1 MYRTLELQPGVVL
14 RYIQAT
20 RFKQGCLTMQFL
32 RPMNSQEA
40 GINALI
46 PAILL
51 RGCREYPDLKRITER
66 LDDLYGA
73 SVGTLVRRIGDYQT
87 TGFYCGFI
95 EDRFAM
101 GGDEILRPMVE
112 LAAQLL
118 LEPICEEGGFSRDF
132 TESEKRNLISAIESE
147 RSNKGAYAA
156 SKLLKLMCQRD
167 SFGVGRLGEI
177 SAIQEIDHVSAW
189 AHYQKVLAESPVE
202 LFYVGSAPMETVASL
217 LKPVFQRI
225 ERKFVPL
232 PAQTGYHYSP
242 GATQTEVQQVAQAHL
257 SMGFVTPITNQ
268 DERFAAM
275 QVCNNL
281 FGGGMTSKLF
291 MQVREKMS
299 LCYAIGSGY
308 YGSKGILT
316 VNAGIDANQEEA
328 VKEAVVHQLAACKN
342 GEISESE
349 LAAAKESLLSGL
361 RAVYDSPGAMEG
373 FFSTAAISGL
383 NRTPQVYSA
392 QIRAVTARDVA
403 RAAATLQHHSTFF
416 LKGGDHG
423 QTV

>member
-1 MYRTLELQPGVVL
+1 MYRTLELLPGVVL

-20 RFKQGCLTMQFL
+20 RFKQGCLTVQFL
-32 RPMNSQEA
+32 RPMDSREA
-40 GINALI
+40 GRNALI

-51 RGCREYPDLKRITER
+51 RGCQDYPDLKRITER

-73 SVGTLVRRIGDYQT
+73 SIGTLVRRIGDYQT

-101 GGDEILRPMVE
+101 GGDEILRPMVD
-112 LAAQLL
+112 LAAKLL
-118 LEPICEEGGFSRDF
+118 LEPIREDGGFSRDF

-156 SKLLKLMCQRD
+156 AKLLKMMCKQD

-177 SAIQEIDHVSAW
+177 PVIQEIDHRSAW
-189 AHYQKVLAESPVE
+189 EHYRKVLSQSPVE
-202 LFYVGSAPMETVASL
+202 LFYVGAAPMEDVAAL
-217 LKPVFQRI
+217 LKPVFARIQRN
-225 ERKFVPL
+225 FQPL
-232 PAQTGYHYSP
+232 PPQTGYQHSP
-242 GATQTEVQQVAQAHL
+242 GGQASETQQVAQAHL

-268 DERFAAM
+268 DHRFAAM
-275 QVCNNL
+275 QVCNTI

-291 MQVREKMS
+291 MQVRESMS
-299 LCYAIGSGY
+299 LCYAVGSGY

-316 VNAGIDANQEEA
+316 VNAGIDTAQEAAATEA
-328 VKEAVVHQLAACKN
+328 ILQQLAACKN
-342 GEISESE
+342 GDISDGE
-349 LAAAKESLLSGL
+349 LSAAKESLLSGL

-383 NRTPQVYSA
+383 NRTPQTYAA
-392 QIRAVTARDVA
+392 QIRAVTVRDVA
-403 RAAATLQHHSTFF
+403 QAARTVQHHSTFF
-416 LKGGDHG
+416 LKGADHE
-423 QTV
+423 

>member
-1 MYRTLELQPGVVL
+1 MYRTQELLPGVVL

-20 RFKQGCLTMQFL
+20 RFKQGCLTVQFL
-32 RPMNSQEA
+32 RPMRSQEA
-40 GINALI
+40 GLNALL

-51 RGCREYPDLKRITER
+51 RGCREYPDLQRITER

-87 TGFYCGFI
+87 TGFYCGFM

-101 GGDEILRPMVE
+101 GGDEILRPMIE
-112 LAAQLL
+112 LTEKLL
-118 LEPICEEGGFSRDF
+118 LDPIMEDGGFSRDF

-156 SKLLKLMCQRD
+156 AQLLRMMCQQD
-167 SFGVGRLGEI
+167 SFGVGRLGDVATVQ
-177 SAIQEIDHVSAW
+177 SIDHQSAW
-189 AHYQKVLAESPVE
+189 NHYQKVLCQSPVE
-202 LFYVGSAPMETVASL
+202 LFYVGSAPMDTVASL
-217 LKPVFQRI
+217 LKAVFQKIDRNCQ
-225 ERKFVPL
+225 PL
-232 PAQTGYHYSP
+232 PPQTEYQHSP
-242 GATQTEVQQVAQAHL
+242 GKQDSETQQVAQAHL
-257 SMGFVTPITNQ
+257 SMGFVTPITNR
-268 DERFAAM
+268 DSRFAAM
-275 QVCNNL
+275 QVCNTL

-316 VNAGIDANQEEA
+316 VNAGIDTE
-328 VKEAVVHQLAACKN
+328 KESAAKDAILQQLAACKN
-342 GEISESE
+342 GEITESE

-361 RAVYDSPGAMEG
+361 RAIYDSPGAMEA

-383 NRTPQVYSA
+383 NRTPQVYGA
-392 QIRAVTARDVA
+392 QIRAVTVRDVA
-403 RAAATLQHHSTFF
+403 QAARTIQHHSTFF
-416 LKGGDHG
+416 LKGADHG
-423 QTV
+423 